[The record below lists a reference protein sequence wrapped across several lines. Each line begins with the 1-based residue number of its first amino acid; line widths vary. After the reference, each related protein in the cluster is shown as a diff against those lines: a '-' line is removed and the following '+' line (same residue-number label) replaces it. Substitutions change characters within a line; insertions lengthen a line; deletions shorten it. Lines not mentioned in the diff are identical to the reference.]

1 MKKKNSNIHTDLV
14 FDRNI
19 QLLVPIDLI
28 DQIKKEI
35 DEGNYSCG
43 IFVEF
48 QKVFVT
54 VDHY

>member
-35 DEGNYSCG
+35 DEGNYACG

>member
-19 QLLVPIDLI
+19 QLHVPIDLI

-35 DEGNYSCG
+35 DEDSYACG

-48 QKVFVT
+48 QKVFFT
-54 VDHY
+54 VVHY